1 LPLEPFS
8 PRPCAG
14 GRAADPPL
22 LGRETRPARGSHDAP
37 IVVGLV
43 NNMPDA
49 ALRST
54 ERQFRDLL
62 AEASKGVRVCLRLF
76 HVPQV
81 PRSQAARSHLR
92 QHYEDVGALSS
103 ERIDGLIVTGTEPR
117 APNLKDEPYWRALT
131 KLVDWAEGHTISAV
145 WSCLAAHVAVLHA
158 DGVQRLPLA
167 EKLVGVFECVKTGDH
182 PVLNGAPAN
191 WRVPHSRANGLS
203 EDALVKNGYCMLS
216 RSEIAGV
223 DMFAARRNSLFLYVQ
238 GHPEYDPGALFREY
252 RRDVM
257 RYLGG
262 EQRAYPEIPL
272 DYFDE
277 KTSDALADFRHRAI
291 RSRDIDLIADLP
303 AHANCGVRYLWHEH
317 ALGIYANWLSYLAA
331 RKSHG
336 RRNAYERSLVSM

>member
-1 LPLEPFS
+1 LPLEPYS
-8 PRPCAG
+8 QRPCGG
-14 GRAADPPL
+14 GRAADPAL
-22 LGRETRPARGSHDAP
+22 FGRSARPARGGNAAP

-62 AEASKGVRVCLRLF
+62 AEASRGIRVCLRLF
-76 HVPQV
+76 HIPQV
-81 PRSQAARSHLR
+81 HRSEAARSQLN

-117 APNLKDEPYWRALT
+117 APNLKDEPYWQALT

-182 PVLNGAPAN
+182 PVLSGAPAR

-203 EDALVKNGYCMLS
+203 EDALVKNGYCILS
-216 RSEIAGV
+216 RSTIAGV

-252 RRDVM
+252 RRDVL

-262 EQRAYPEIPL
+262 ERSACPEIPF

-277 KTSDALADFRHRAI
+277 ETSDALAAFRRRAM
-291 RSRDIDLIADLP
+291 RGRNIDLIADLP
-303 AHANCGVRYLWHEH
+303 ACEKDGGRHLWHEH
-317 ALGIYANWLSYLAA
+317 AVRIYANWLSYLTVQ
-331 RKSHG
+331 KSG
-336 RRNAYERSLVSM
+336 RGNACEQSLVSM